1 MNGTQGTRE
10 GDVEWSVV
18 SGIMGYEYP
27 DHKYLSRFDL
37 RLQMRGEANLYLQYD
52 SSGQWHYAGRLLWK
66 KGTTRSFAM
75 PVIPRRCDHVQ
86 LKLSGKSEMRLF
98 SIARILELGSD
109 M

>member
-1 MNGTQGTRE
+1 MCSS
-10 GDVEWSVV
+10 D
-18 SGIMGYEYP
+18 
-27 DHKYLSRFDL
+27 LFDL

-86 LKLSGKSEMRLF
+86 LKLSGKGEMRLF